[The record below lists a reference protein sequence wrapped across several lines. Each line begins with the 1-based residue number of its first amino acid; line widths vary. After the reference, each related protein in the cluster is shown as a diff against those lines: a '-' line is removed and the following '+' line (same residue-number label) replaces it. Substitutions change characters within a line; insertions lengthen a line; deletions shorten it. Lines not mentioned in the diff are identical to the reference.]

1 MTWRY
6 WLMAAV
12 FCIPIWIA
20 RFDVQG
26 FFDIITGTH
35 IVLLNVYALCLFI
48 YLIIDILRGRID
60 DLIEPRRRLRVFFV
74 FGLVL
79 LTILSIASEFILIGD
94 AYNLQVPFKMIVIS
108 ALTVSAYLWILQ
120 VRPDHFAFNQTPQ
133 STSELDNTEQT
144 EPLTQREQALKEA
157 LDHQMQDENV
167 WLNPTLNI
175 VGLAG
180 KLAVTEHRLRR
191 FINKRLGYRN
201 FSSYINDYRIDAI
214 KEALDQ
220 LEKRDIPILT
230 IALDHGFN
238 SLPPFN
244 RAFKLRE
251 GVTPSV
257 YRARLRQPAET
268 H

>member
-1 MTWRY
+1 
-6 WLMAAV
+6 
-12 FCIPIWIA
+12 
-20 RFDVQG
+20 
-26 FFDIITGTH
+26 
-35 IVLLNVYALCLFI
+35 
-48 YLIIDILRGRID
+48 
-60 DLIEPRRRLRVFFV
+60 
-74 FGLVL
+74 
-79 LTILSIASEFILIGD
+79 
-94 AYNLQVPFKMIVIS
+94 
-108 ALTVSAYLWILQ
+108 
-120 VRPDHFAFNQTPQ
+120 
-133 STSELDNTEQT
+133 
-144 EPLTQREQALKEA
+144 TQREQALKEA